1 MSAISSGKVDKYEY
15 LTGEKIFPSD
25 RSRIAPN
32 QCLSYL
38 IDWGFQGINRL
49 IGLSFAD
56 NAFGAAQINSQKFI
70 CQF

>member
-38 IDWGFQGINRL
+38 ID
-49 IGLSFAD
+49 
-56 NAFGAAQINSQKFI
+56 
-70 CQF
+70 